1 MAMLQLM
8 IILSFTLLA
17 FEQKTPITGKR
28 AHTSFDYRV
37 RRYIIYFYLRQGFM
51 VTVLWRNWDVEN
63 ATISGKLEIG
73 LHYLGVLFPDT
84 FCPTLISFFLN
95 EVAYSAI

>member
-1 MAMLQLM
+1 
-8 IILSFTLLA
+8 
-17 FEQKTPITGKR
+17 
-28 AHTSFDYRV
+28 
-37 RRYIIYFYLRQGFM
+37 M
-51 VTVLWRNWDVEN
+51 VTVLWRNSDVEN

>member
-1 MAMLQLM
+1 
-8 IILSFTLLA
+8 
-17 FEQKTPITGKR
+17 
-28 AHTSFDYRV
+28 
-37 RRYIIYFYLRQGFM
+37 M
-51 VTVLWRNWDVEN
+51 VTVLWRNSDVEK

>member
-1 MAMLQLM
+1 
-8 IILSFTLLA
+8 
-17 FEQKTPITGKR
+17 
-28 AHTSFDYRV
+28 
-37 RRYIIYFYLRQGFM
+37 M
-51 VTVLWRNWDVEN
+51 VTFLWRNSDVEN

-95 EVAYSAI
+95 EVAYSAILSLRKVSDSKILVFCDFSLLDVICLLLKFS